1 MSSLALRGLRAH
13 CETTIDLA
21 RKVLL
26 DSDNCLL
33 SALETYEVQ
42 IESLLTDLDSYISR
56 HRAEKWEEILASRER
71 QKKMRAEIDRLE
83 KVFGNIKTDE
93 VVNRMDALLEEEDDR
108 LTTIEEMKATIRR
121 QLNELNSVYLSFFF
135 IFFSHF
141 SRWLLEP
148 EVKSASRLLNG
159 LHNGL

>member
-33 SALETYEVQ
+33 AALETYEVQ
-42 IESLLTDLDSYISR
+42 IESLLTDLDSYISKN
-56 HRAEKWEEILASRER
+56 RAEKWDEILASRER
-71 QKKMRAEIDRLE
+71 QKKMRAEIARLE

-93 VVNRMDALLEEEDDR
+93 VVNRMDALLEEEEEEDR

-135 IFFSHF
+135 HFLFSF
-141 SRWLLEP
+141 L
-148 EVKSASRLLNG
+148 
-159 LHNGL
+159 

>member
-1 MSSLALRGLRAH
+1 MPSLALRGLRAH

-42 IESLLTDLDSYISR
+42 IESLLTDLDSYISKN
-56 HRAEKWEEILASRER
+56 RAEKWDEILASRER

-121 QLNELNSVYLSFFF
+121 QLNELNSVYL
-135 IFFSHF
+135 
-141 SRWLLEP
+141 
-148 EVKSASRLLNG
+148 
-159 LHNGL
+159 

>member
-1 MSSLALRGLRAH
+1 MPSLALRGLRAH
-13 CETTIDLA
+13 WETTIDLA

-42 IESLLTDLDSYISR
+42 IESLLTDLDSYISKN
-56 HRAEKWEEILASRER
+56 RAEKWDEILASRER

-93 VVNRMDALLEEEDDR
+93 VVNRMDALLEEEDEDR

-135 IFFSHF
+135 HFLFSF
-141 SRWLLEP
+141 L
-148 EVKSASRLLNG
+148 
-159 LHNGL
+159 